1 MRTAAVNMLTEA
13 ELQLIHAIDAFCDQ
27 CHTASASKG
36 FWNDYDEIRKL
47 VSDAGVIGDQNGIV
61 DTTPERSKR
70 LAKALESLMIGQ
82 KLALMHSELSE
93 ALEGSRKD
101 LSSDKLPGFTAEEEE
116 IADMIIRAGDFSGKR
131 RLRLGLA
138 IVLKLRYNAGRP
150 YMHGKNF

>member
-1 MRTAAVNMLTEA
+1 MNTEFTQV
-13 ELQLIHAIDAFCDQ
+13 EREIIEVIDAFCDQ
-27 CHTASASKG
+27 CHAASANKG
-36 FWNDYDEIRKL
+36 FWNDYDAL
-47 VSDAGVIGDQNGIV
+47 VKMVNNFIPGQ
-61 DTTPERSKR
+61 
-70 LAKALESLMIGQ
+70 LKALESMMIGQ

-116 IADMIIRAGDFSGKR
+116 IADAIIRAGDFAGKR

>member
-1 MRTAAVNMLTEA
+1 MNTEFTQV
-13 ELQLIHAIDAFCDQ
+13 ERDLIEAIDAFCDE
-27 CHTASASKG
+27 CHAASVGKG
-36 FWNDYDEIRKL
+36 FWKDYDNL
-47 VSDAGVIGDQNGIV
+47 VSLVSSQFPQG
-61 DTTPERSKR
+61 
-70 LAKALESLMIGQ
+70 LKALEGLMIGQ

-101 LSSDKLPGFTAEEEE
+101 LGSDKLPGFTAEEEE
-116 IADMIIRAGDFSGKR
+116 IADAIIRAGDFAGKR